1 MDSIGQRRSA
11 RLQQEGIEAGIA
23 GAGRGGAMG
32 TCTAGGT
39 GGVGRGALA
48 AQATRQ
54 QGAAQGG
61 QALEG
66 VKGRV
71 IPNSYTR
78 LPGRGVS
85 FG

>member
-1 MDSIGQRRSA
+1 
-11 RLQQEGIEAGIA
+11 
-23 GAGRGGAMG
+23 MG

-39 GGVGRGALA
+39 GGVGLGALA
-48 AQATRQ
+48 AQATASRAPLR
-54 QGAAQGG
+54 AARRWK
-61 QALEG
+61 G

-85 FG
+85 FGQFLAEIRLFLPVFAG